1 MNVKQMRKR
10 ASHAA
15 SLKRSERLKRLL
27 ACLSTEYQTGKQLQI
42 KTKSLAVH
50 SDIHE
55 LRCEGIPVAPAKYFG
70 RNRNGSKIYGYK
82 LREERKELI

>member
-15 SLKRSERLKRLL
+15 SLKRSERLQRLL
-27 ACLSTEYQTGKQLQI
+27 RALSADYYKTTSILQAQTGSMAI
-42 KTKSLAVH
+42 H

-55 LRCEGIPVAPAKYFG
+55 LRCEGVPVAPAKYFG
-70 RNRNGSKIYGYK
+70 KNSNGKKIHGYK
-82 LREERKELI
+82 LMEKV

>member
-15 SLKRSERLKRLL
+15 NLKRSERLQRLL
-27 ACLSTEYQTGKQLQI
+27 RALSADYYKTTSILQAQTGSMAI
-42 KTKSLAVH
+42 H

-55 LRCEGIPVAPAKYFG
+55 LRCEGVPVAPAKYFG
-70 RNRNGSKIYGYK
+70 KNSNGKKIYGYK
-82 LREERKELI
+82 LMEKV

>member
-15 SLKRSERLKRLL
+15 NLKRSERLQRLL
-27 ACLSTEYQTGKQLQI
+27 KALRADCYKTTCMLQTETG
-42 KTKSLAVH
+42 SMAVH

-70 RNRNGSKIYGYK
+70 KNSNGKKIYGYK
-82 LREERKELI
+82 LMEKV

>member
-15 SLKRSERLKRLL
+15 SLKRSERLQRLL
-27 ACLSTEYQTGKQLQI
+27 RALSADYYKTTSILQAQTGSMAI
-42 KTKSLAVH
+42 H

-55 LRCEGIPVAPAKYFG
+55 LRCEGVPVAPAKYFG

-82 LREERKELI
+82 LMEKV

>member
-15 SLKRSERLKRLL
+15 NLK
-27 ACLSTEYQTGKQLQI
+27 
-42 KTKSLAVH
+42 
-50 SDIHE
+50 HE

-70 RNRNGSKIYGYK
+70 KNSNGKKIYGYK
-82 LREERKELI
+82 LMEKV